1 MGTLTMGRLKPGA
14 TYIYEKAN
22 GVTYA
27 REIGAHPGDRF
38 EIGRDHP
45 SEPTFLGVPVKE
57 VGEMVVLHIAA
68 KTNPAIQDLLD
79 QAKML
84 YELTREQ
91 EETKPG
97 WHPV

>member
-1 MGTLTMGRLKPGA
+1 MGRLKPGA

-27 REIGAHPGDRF
+27 REVGAHPGDRF
-38 EIGRDHP
+38 EIGREYKAE
-45 SEPTFLGVPVKE
+45 STLFGEPISV
-57 VGEMVVLHIAA
+57 VGELVAIHQAA
-68 KTNPAIQDLLD
+68 KTNPALQDILN

-91 EETKPG
+91 EEPKPG